1 MNRPVSLK
9 MLVLLLATS
18 MIAAGAC
25 AQTPTLT
32 LPEALIGTWQPY
44 GKGYKQFGDLVIGK
58 DVLSW
63 SVCQNVRYR
72 VFKRTAD
79 TYYIEQTDPSPCDFS
94 FVGTKYLVLVL
105 KDKELEASICRER
118 DEFDRPPTE
127 KYCSWGILNKKN
139 DSTPVTSSS
148 N

>member
-1 MNRPVSLK
+1 MNRTMSLT
-9 MLVLLLATS
+9 MRVLLLATS

-25 AQTPTLT
+25 AQTPAQA

-44 GKGYKQFGDLVIGK
+44 GKGYQRFGDLKIGK

-79 TYYIEQTDPSPCDFS
+79 TYYIEQTDPAPCDFS
-94 FVGTKYLVLVL
+94 FVGTKYLVLAL
-105 KDKELEASICRER
+105 KDNELQASICRER
-118 DEFDRPPTE
+118 EEFDRPPTE
-127 KYCSWGILNKKN
+127 KHCSWGILNKKAAP
-139 DSTPVTSSS
+139 DTSSS